1 MAERKNINDIIQQ
14 ALDNLSPEFIGMR
27 DELKK
32 FMRANL
38 ESILQRMDLVSRE
51 EYDIQVQLLE
61 RLRHRIADL
70 EQKIQGKEE
79 GSE

>member
-70 EQKIQGKEE
+70 EQKIQDKEE
-79 GSE
+79 GNE